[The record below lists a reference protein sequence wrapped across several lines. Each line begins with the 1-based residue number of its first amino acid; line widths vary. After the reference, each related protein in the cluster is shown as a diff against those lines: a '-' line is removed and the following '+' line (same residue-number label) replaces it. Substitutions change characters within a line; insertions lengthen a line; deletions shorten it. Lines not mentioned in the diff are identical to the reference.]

1 MHENELDILVGTQ
14 MLAKG
19 HDFPRLTLVGVLGA
33 DNSLYSADF
42 RATER
47 TAALLMQVAGR
58 AGRADLPGEVI
69 VQTDFPGHPLYAA
82 VVRND
87 YEALAAETLAE
98 REAAGLPPYSHLALL
113 AAEAHRRE
121 DVERFLDE
129 AHRIADGAARRL
141 GTSVEVFPPVPAAL
155 ARRAGFER
163 AQMLMRSC
171 HRGDLK
177 SVVGALHAALAAS
190 TSRRVRFAIDVDPQA
205 LA

>member
-1 MHENELDILVGTQ
+1 

-58 AGRADLPGEVI
+58 AGRSERPGEVI
-69 VQTDFPGHPLYAA
+69 VQTDFPTHPLFAA
-82 VVRND
+82 VVHHD
-87 YEALAAETLAE
+87 YEALAAQTLAE
-98 REAAGLPPYSHLALL
+98 REAALLPPYAHLSLL
-113 AAEAHRRE
+113 SAEAHRRD
-121 DVERFLDE
+121 DVDRFLAE
-129 AHRIADGAARRL
+129 AHRVAVAAAQAL
-141 GTSVEVFPPVPAAL
+141 GDSVEIFPPVPAVL

-163 AQMLMRSC
+163 AQMLLRSR

-177 SVVGALHAALAAS
+177 SVTTALRAALDAARD
-190 TSRRVRFAIDVDPQA
+190 RRVRFAIDVDPQS